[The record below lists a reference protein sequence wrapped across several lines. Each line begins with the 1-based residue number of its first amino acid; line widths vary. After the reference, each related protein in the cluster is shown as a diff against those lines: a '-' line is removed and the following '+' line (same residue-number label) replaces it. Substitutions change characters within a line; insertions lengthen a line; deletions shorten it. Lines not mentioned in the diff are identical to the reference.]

1 MKKQL
6 SKVLEGFEGLV
17 YIVVAVLL
25 VIIAAIT
32 IVNAFKSFNNFSFG
46 GGVTLTLT
54 TTLNDALFVIILMEL
69 LQTVTSH
76 LAEGGFQLRP
86 FLIIGIISSVRR
98 ILVVGAQLST
108 AHHLTQTAFND
119 SLRELAFDA
128 GVVVALTGAL
138 YVVQRLRREE
148 RREEI
153 TQQRRSD
160 PIVHEEIVGHNTDSG
175 SL

>member
-1 MKKQL
+1 MRKRL
-6 SKVLEGFEGLV
+6 SKVLEGFESVIYVLV
-17 YIVVAVLL
+17 AILL
-25 VIIAAIT
+25 GIIAVIT
-32 IVNAFKSFNNFSFG
+32 VINAFKSFSSFSFG

-54 TTLNDALFVIILMEL
+54 TTLNDALFIIILMEL

-76 LAEGGFQLRP
+76 LSEGGFQLRP

-108 AHHLTQTAFND
+108 AHHLTQTAFNN

-128 GVVVALTGAL
+128 GVVLALTAAL

-148 RREEI
+148 RREEL
-153 TQQRRSD
+153 TQRRSAD
-160 PIVHEEIVGHNTDSG
+160 PIISEEIIGHKDDAET
-175 SL
+175 L